1 MRAGSSIMGIF
12 LLAGTALLSPPA
24 LAQTLAEQAAAI
36 DAKMAARDSD
46 AALQGALDL
55 YGSVWE
61 QSPEIRFRE
70 ALLVSQP
77 AAGFGIYNP
86 RPDDR
91 FKKGDPVIIYVEP
104 IGFGYG
110 APAVGLV
117 SIGFVVDLKV
127 TSIMG
132 EVMGDVPS
140 LTEVNL
146 TSRARNREFQANLTY
161 NLQGIP
167 AGRYVLETTL
177 RDKNS
182 AKTGVF
188 ALQIEIVE

>member
-1 MRAGSSIMGIF
+1 MRARSSIIGI
-12 LLAGTALLSPPA
+12 LLLTGAALFCPPA
-24 LAQTLAEQAAAI
+24 PAQTLAEQAAAI
-36 DAKMAARDSD
+36 DARMAALDPD

-61 QSPEIRFRE
+61 QTPDIRFRE
-70 ALLVSQP
+70 ALLVSEP

-86 RPDDR
+86 RPDER
-91 FKKGDPVIIYVEP
+91 YKKGDPVIIYVEP
-104 IGFGYG
+104 AGFGYG
-110 APAVGLV
+110 APALGLV

-127 TSIMG
+127 SSTAG
-132 EVMGDVPS
+132 ELMGDVPG

-167 AGRYVLETTL
+167 AGRYLLETTL

-182 AKTGVF
+182 AKSGTF